1 MFSLNFEHRFK
12 VAAYIKS
19 GSVAFPRAYMCIH
32 VLFSAHNEAGKHRS
46 CVVHQSSFSSKGFI
60 SAQKSPAAELLSPL
74 LKLGLNYSQSLEKM
88 AAQRPIKAGRQHAA
102 RQRFI
107 VSGILLRRLSE
118 AICSPAAQT
127 PLGFEWQPRCGAVS
141 PFSKLFSRACVCREA
156 VLFLTFSGL
165 YPLLYLLHGAYETQT
180 FTSCI
185 TCGARAVH
193 GYPGGYIRLNAF
205 WQRR

>member
-1 MFSLNFEHRFK
+1 MPVHFHTLHFSMFSLNFEHRFK

-19 GSVAFPRAYMCIH
+19 GSAAFPRAYMCIH

-107 VSGILLRRLSE
+107 VSGILLRRLAERFSLSE

-127 PLGFEWQPRCGAVS
+127 PLGFE
-141 PFSKLFSRACVCREA
+141 
-156 VLFLTFSGL
+156 
-165 YPLLYLLHGAYETQT
+165 
-180 FTSCI
+180 
-185 TCGARAVH
+185 
-193 GYPGGYIRLNAF
+193 
-205 WQRR
+205 